1 MKSLAAML
9 KGIDDA
15 NTSPTSSP
23 MSSLAEALT
32 GAASGRIVTMSQVL
46 EERCPVCGG
55 AGFVVPDLPIGHP
68 DFGKALPCRCRQQ
81 ERLERRLRNFQRMGN
96 LETLRRLSFENFD
109 PAPGHYPAEQQHALR
124 RAYDN
129 CTHYAQEPENWLLL
143 IGGYGCGKTHLA
155 AAIAN
160 ARLDLGEPVL
170 FMVVPDLLDHLRTTY
185 NPESEIGYDELFEEL
200 RNTPLLILDDLGAQS
215 STAWAQ
221 EKLFQ
226 LLNHRYN
233 AQLPTVITTNQRL
246 EDIEPRLRSRLLD
259 QHLVGHVRIN
269 APDYRAGSNPAQ
281 SDLSSLGFHQEQRF
295 STFEVD
301 RGDLKGEERLNL
313 RGVAEVCQEYA
324 KEPQGWL
331 VLSGANGCGKTHLAA
346 AIANEWS
353 SHGNS
358 VMFIVTPDLLD
369 HLRAAYSPQA
379 TTSYDQ
385 RFDTIKN
392 VALLVLDDLGTE
404 SATPWAREK
413 LYQLLNYRYNA
424 QLPTIITTS
433 AGPYEIEPWLR
444 SRMFDQRRCQYKAI
458 TAPGYIPSRTRQ
470 QHDPNHRPRRAK
482 PGNN

>member
-1 MKSLAAML
+1 
-9 KGIDDA
+9 
-15 NTSPTSSP
+15 
-23 MSSLAEALT
+23 MSSLAEGPSQRPA
-32 GAASGRIVTMSQVL
+32 GRIITMSQL
-46 EERCPVCGG
+46 FDARCSICGG

-68 DFGKALPCRCRQQ
+68 DFGRAIPCRCRQQ
-81 ERLERRLRNFQRMGN
+81 ERLERRLRSFQRLGN
-96 LETLRRLSFENFD
+96 LETLRRLSFENFN
-109 PAPGHYPAEQQHALR
+109 PEPGLYPPEQQHSLR
-124 RAYDN
+124 RAYDL

-185 NPESEIGYDELFEEL
+185 NPESEIGYDELFDEL

-215 STAWAQ
+215 STPWAQ

-233 AQLPTVITTNQRL
+233 AQLPTVITTNLRL

-259 QHLVGHVRIN
+259 QQLVSHVSIN
-269 APDYRAGSNPAQ
+269 APDYRAGSNPTQ
-281 SDLSSLGFHQEQRF
+281 SDLSSLALHREQRF
-295 STFEVD
+295 HNFEVE

-313 RGVAEVCQEYA
+313 HNVTEACQEYA
-324 KEPQGWL
+324 RDPQGWL

-346 AIANEWS
+346 AIANEWGAR
-353 SHGNS
+353 GNN

-379 TTSYDQ
+379 MTSYDQ
-385 RFDTIKN
+385 RFDTIKR

-424 QLPTIITTS
+424 RLPTIITTS

-458 TAPGYIPSRTRQ
+458 TAPGYIHSRSRPQ
-470 QHDPNHRPRRAK
+470 FDPPTKSRRPK
-482 PGNN
+482 PGAG